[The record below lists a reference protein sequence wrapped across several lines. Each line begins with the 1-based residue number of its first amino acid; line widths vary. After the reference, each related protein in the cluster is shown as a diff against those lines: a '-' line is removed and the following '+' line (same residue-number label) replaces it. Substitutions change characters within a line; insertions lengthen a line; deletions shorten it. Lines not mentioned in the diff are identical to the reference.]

1 MKVKKVINMDL
12 FENLQTLHEANKQ
25 SVDDLFEDITESI
38 QERFGCDIDDTWYD
52 VDNYPEEF
60 KAQLVLY
67 NVGYN
72 IAESCEEIIKDKL
85 SNYENIKIDIYEDS
99 KYEIGDVDEAYVIQ
113 IRAYND
119 DFDF

>member
-1 MKVKKVINMDL
+1 MNL
-12 FENLQTLHEANKQ
+12 FENLQIFQESYVQT
-25 SVDDLFEDITESI
+25 VDDLFEDITDVI
-38 QERFGCDIDDTWYD
+38 QERFGCDIDDTYYD

-85 SNYENIKIDIYEDS
+85 SNYENIKVDIYEDS